1 MADVRSSGSFFLT
14 SFCDLRSRKLYNS
27 EESLR
32 EKEEGRE
39 KERNN
44 LIPFPQQSS
53 VAAWRSLVYG
63 YTLKNLFMRAV
74 LCEKAV

>member
-1 MADVRSSGSFFLT
+1 MNFLVMGAETTCSSQA
-14 SFCDLRSRKLYNS
+14 
-27 EESLR
+27 
-32 EKEEGRE
+32 EKDEGRE
-39 KERNN
+39 KERND